1 MKRQLFDKITTMDP
15 PEDKTV
21 VVANKVA
28 RRLEL
33 SLQIKGNA
41 VCVCFDKK
49 EFPVY
54 SISQLNVVE
63 VQKLINDLNLDP
75 IEFNIGVIL
84 QAQDGQFILVIS
96 TKRSVMRI
104 IYDLAILSRF
114 CFNRSIVSEQLKA
127 NRRYEEN
134 EYLRALARKMG
145 TYIPETYRSGV
156 RNSFQKTA
164 SEPKQ
169 MTQTI

>member
-1 MKRQLFDKITTMDP
+1 MLYLQQQLVVKRQLFDKITTLDP
-15 PEDKTV
+15 PEDKTI

-41 VCVCFDKK
+41 VCVCFDQK

-54 SISQLNVVE
+54 SVSQLNVVE

-75 IEFNIGVIL
+75 IEFNMGVIL
-84 QAQDGQFILVIS
+84 QAQDGQFVLVIS
-96 TKRSVMRI
+96 TKRSIMRI
-104 IYDLAILSRF
+104 VYDLAILSRF
-114 CFNRSIVSEQLKA
+114 CFNRSIVGEQLKA

-156 RNSFQKTA
+156 RNSF
-164 SEPKQ
+164 
-169 MTQTI
+169 